1 MSFEV
6 RGRCETPSYFFI
18 DVASFF
24 LSACCAS
31 GDLSALSGGGVSLC
45 DNDAKSRY
53 RQVNKFPRQYRLFT
67 SDLRSYA
74 TTLSAWSALGFCRR

>member
-24 LSACCAS
+24 LSTCLRSKPLLAC
-31 GDLSALSGGGVSLC
+31 GQSALRAYV
-45 DNDAKSRY
+45 AIAET
-53 RQVNKFPRQYRLFT
+53 LFVQ
-67 SDLRSYA
+67 A
-74 TTLSAWSALGFCRR
+74 Q